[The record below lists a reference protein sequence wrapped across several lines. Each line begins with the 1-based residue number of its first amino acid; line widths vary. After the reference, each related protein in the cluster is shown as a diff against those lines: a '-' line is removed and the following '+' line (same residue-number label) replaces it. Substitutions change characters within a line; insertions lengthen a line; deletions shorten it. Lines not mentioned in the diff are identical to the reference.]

1 MFERFTDRA
10 RATVVLAQTQAH
22 DLRAAHIGTEHL
34 LLGLLAEEDGVAASV
49 LRSAGLTT
57 EQVREEIPR
66 VVGACGLGLEDADAL
81 RAIGIDLG
89 TVRARVEEAFGPGAL
104 DRAVQRRRWRWR
116 RGGTGSFGHIPF
128 SPRAKK
134 ALELSLREALRLR
147 HNYIGTE
154 HVLLGLLREGQGVA
168 ALVLTRCG
176 ISHDD
181 LRRRTLAAVGKA
193 A

>member
-10 RATVVLAQTQAH
+10 RATVVLAQTQAR

-49 LRSAGLTT
+49 LRSAGLTI

-89 TVRARVEEAFGPGAL
+89 TVRA
-104 DRAVQRRRWRWR
+104 
-116 RGGTGSFGHIPF
+116 
-128 SPRAKK
+128 
-134 ALELSLREALRLR
+134 
-147 HNYIGTE
+147 
-154 HVLLGLLREGQGVA
+154 
-168 ALVLTRCG
+168 
-176 ISHDD
+176 
-181 LRRRTLAAVGKA
+181 
-193 A
+193 